1 MQIQKS
7 VSETVRSTLSKHFLH
22 CAWST
27 HNQIPDPEE
36 SKQDWNDILN
46 NLCSPST
53 AALSHRSRERAR
65 SSPRFPPQQGQTER
79 NDERPAPGTNLPEM
93 HQSLQQMLYGCT
105 NPHTHGYRGA
115 LAMHSSVPPT
125 KTSRDVKGVPAVMG
139 EMQPLGISSHHPQQ
153 PTWRRENARSS
164 AKKKPN
170 TPHTSKKPHQTPKK
184 KPKPKPPKTQTKPRF
199 ASAHHKPRCQSGA
212 WKSRAGSPNPGENSL
227 ASHKDLKSGFKA
239 SSLCQ
244 YKQPAHR

>member
-7 VSETVRSTLSKHFLH
+7 VSETVRNTLSKHFLH

-36 SKQDWNDILN
+36 SKHGIEMIPWTTCAH
-46 NLCSPST
+46 LCSPST
-53 AALSHRSRERAR
+53 PALSSQSRERAR
-65 SSPRFPPQQGQTER
+65 TSPRFPPQQGQTER
-79 NDERPAPGTNLPEM
+79 NYERFAPDTNVPEM
-93 HQSLQQMLYGCT
+93 HQLLQQMLDGCT

-115 LAMHSSVPPT
+115 LAMHPSVLPT

-139 EMQPLGISSHHPQQ
+139 EMQPQGIISHHPQQ
-153 PTWRRENARSS
+153 PTWRKENARSS
-164 AKKKPN
+164 TKK
-170 TPHTSKKPHQTPKK
+170 TPIHPTTPKNHIK
-184 KPKPKPPKTQTKPRF
+184 HQKNSNQTQICIFSPQTSLPVW
-199 ASAHHKPRCQSGA
+199 SVEEQT
-212 WKSRAGSPNPGENSL
+212 GSPNPGENSL

-244 YKQPAHR
+244 YQQPAHR

>member
-93 HQSLQQMLYGCT
+93 HQSLQQMLDGCT

-115 LAMHSSVPPT
+115 LAMHPSVPPT

-139 EMQPLGISSHHPQQ
+139 EMQPLGIISHHPQQ

-164 AKKKPN
+164 AKKNPIHP
-170 TPHTSKKPHQTPKK
+170 T
-184 KPKPKPPKTQTKPRF
+184 PPKTPIKHQKKKNKTRNTQNSNQTQICICSPQTSLPIWSVEEQGRFSKPW
-199 ASAHHKPRCQSGA
+199 
-212 WKSRAGSPNPGENSL
+212 WKQPGL
-227 ASHKDLKSGFKA
+227 PQGFKI
-239 SSLCQ
+239 
-244 YKQPAHR
+244 RI